1 MTYKNSSKREPS
13 SAQAKLLPTTA
24 CLISDVK
31 EAGEVKRG
39 YEIYKHFKASNS
51 FQEIKLETNLNAIS
65 KKDLATLWNN
75 APRAA
80 FSRGAR
86 ATFEGCNFDLQT
98 ENIMKG
104 VIPMKKM
111 ILGDFNGRSS
121 ALFYVIETRD
131 FFFTVVI
138 S

>member
-1 MTYKNSSKREPS
+1 MN
-13 SAQAKLLPTTA
+13 
-24 CLISDVK
+24 
-31 EAGEVKRG
+31 
-39 YEIYKHFKASNS
+39 
-51 FQEIKLETNLNAIS
+51 TNLNAIS
-65 KKDLATLWNN
+65 KRIWQHCGTMRLEPPLAGQ
-75 APRAA
+75 
-80 FSRGAR
+80 RG

>member
-1 MTYKNSSKREPS
+1 MTLKVTESFH
-13 SAQAKLLPTTA
+13 
-24 CLISDVK
+24 
-31 EAGEVKRG
+31 
-39 YEIYKHFKASNS
+39 EIYKHFKVSDS
-51 FQEIKLETNLNAIS
+51 SQEIKVNTNPSAIS
-65 KKDLATLWNN
+65 KKIWQHCGTMRLEPPLAGQ
-75 APRAA
+75 
-80 FSRGAR
+80 RG

-131 FFFTVVI
+131 FFFTVVK

>member
-1 MTYKNSSKREPS
+1 MKVEPYSGNQSGNKSKCDFKN
-13 SAQAKLLPTTA
+13 
-24 CLISDVK
+24 
-31 EAGEVKRG
+31 
-39 YEIYKHFKASNS
+39 N
-51 FQEIKLETNLNAIS
+51 
-65 KKDLATLWNN
+65 LATLWNN

-80 FSRGAR
+80 FSLGAR

-131 FFFTVVI
+131 FFFH
-138 S
+138 SG

>member
-1 MTYKNSSKREPS
+1 MLKGP
-13 SAQAKLLPTTA
+13 
-24 CLISDVK
+24 
-31 EAGEVKRG
+31 EVFHK
-39 YEIYKHFKASNS
+39 IYKYFKAFNS
-51 FQEIKLETNLNAIS
+51 IQEIKVETNLNAIS
-65 KKDLATLWNN
+65 KRIWQHCGTMRLEPPLAGQ
-75 APRAA
+75 
-80 FSRGAR
+80 RG

-111 ILGDFNGRSS
+111 ILGDFNGRS

-131 FFFTVVI
+131 FFFTVVK